1 MKEIYKNW
9 IEYVKDTFDVKIRQ
23 KTVFFKRNLEITL
36 SDDEIFI
43 IRDRQV
49 KKVNNETE
57 LFEFTLRNGKLKIGN
72 L

>member
-49 KKVNNETE
+49 KKINNEKE
-57 LFEFTLRNGKLKIGN
+57 LISFTLRNGKLKIGN